1 MILLTLC
8 AVFFGSSGAY
18 YLYMNQMTKKPWGLS
33 TNEAYTP
40 SIAILVPV
48 HNEEKIIQLKLK
60 NLDKVDYAI
69 DKTEIIIV
77 DDASTDTTLA
87 EIEAYMTSKSHTR
100 IRILSMQEHLGKTNC
115 MNLALKSVNAEV
127 VVVSDA
133 DCFWP
138 SNILKKSLPY
148 LSDATVG
155 AVAGSELLL
164 NPKSSW
170 VTVGEE
176 LFDKTVTSIRV
187 GESKVYSTIF
197 SYGGF
202 SAYKRAVLDEFDH
215 AVDDAGTAL
224 NLVQKGFRTLLL
236 SEVGFYTPF
245 PIAWKNKIALKIRRT
260 SQLQRLWIKC
270 LKLLVEGKLKLPKRI
285 AIPEILLFVINPPLL
300 VVLAAVSVFAF
311 ALNPVFLVFFLFL
324 FILALLL
331 QKTRRIMFQVLE
343 NNFIA
348 LAALT
353 TFFRKRS
360 FALWNTVQESR
371 LLLTEEMLK
380 QKDLI

>member
-8 AVFFGSSGAY
+8 AVFFGSSGTY
-18 YLYMNQMTKKPWGLS
+18 YLYMKQMTKKPWDLS

-87 EIEAYMTSKSHTR
+87 EIEAYMTSKSHKR

-148 LSDATVG
+148 LCDATVG

-270 LKLLVEGKLKLPKRI
+270 LKLLVQGKLKLPKRI
-285 AIPEILLFVINPPLL
+285 AIPEILLFVFNPPLL
-300 VVLAAVSVFAF
+300 VALAVVSVFAF

-360 FALWNTVQESR
+360 FLLWNTVQESR

>member
-1 MILLTLC
+1 MSSFLYQLYK
-8 AVFFGSSGAY
+8 GS
-18 YLYMNQMTKKPWGLS
+18 LS
-33 TNEAYTP
+33 PYF
-40 SIAILVPV
+40 LV
-48 HNEEKIIQLKLK
+48 KLE

-87 EIEAYMTSKSHTR
+87 EIEAYMTSKSHKR

-148 LSDATVG
+148 LCDATVG

-270 LKLLVEGKLKLPKRI
+270 LKLLVQGKLKLPKRI
-285 AIPEILLFVINPPLL
+285 AIPEILLFVFNPPLL
-300 VVLAAVSVFAF
+300 VALAVVSVFAF

-360 FALWNTVQESR
+360 FLLWNTVQESR